1 MTSDA
6 ISPESDTLLGAS
18 EIAFLIGPEGRIVAA
33 DGYASSYLASGGS
46 EEQPVQEILA
56 TEGFRAAV
64 ARILLGE
71 REFDFE
77 PPVTSSSG
85 GATSPVRVL
94 LRRLDGE
101 SGPLALVTLRH
112 GTPPLALDA
121 LTGLPDRRAIV
132 QRIESWRRVTSTSS
146 PRFAVLFLDLD
157 DFKRINDEH
166 GHAAGD
172 RVLELFAARLV
183 ECVREEDLV
192 VRYGGDEFVLL
203 LKSVAS
209 VDGAAPVVDRV
220 KACACEAILF
230 GDLRLQIGATIGVAI
245 AEHAEQSIED
255 VIAAADRDMYARK
268 RRRLK

>member
-1 MTSDA
+1 
-6 ISPESDTLLGAS
+6 
-18 EIAFLIGPEGRIVAA
+18 
-33 DGYASSYLASGGS
+33 
-46 EEQPVQEILA
+46 
-56 TEGFRAAV
+56 
-64 ARILLGE
+64 
-71 REFDFE
+71 
-77 PPVTSSSG
+77 
-85 GATSPVRVL
+85 VRVL

-101 SGPLALVTLRH
+101 HGPLALVTLRR

-121 LTGLPDRRAIV
+121 LTGLPDRRAIA

-220 KACACEAILF
+220 KACACEAISF
-230 GDLRLQIGATIGVAI
+230 GDLKLQIGATIGVAI
-245 AEHAEQSIED
+245 AEHAEQPIED

-268 RRRLK
+268 RRRPK